1 MPKAN
6 IDAIEAQNIRI
17 ATAREEKE
25 KRAKLRAIEI
35 AAEEARE
42 ARIKQLQGRAK
53 RDAQNDA
60 MPARESQETDELE
73 ATTREEPYLPPS
85 DPSFLIGKSK
95 KSTRPKFIPD
105 FDPDEVPPLE

>member
-6 IDAIEAQNIRI
+6 IDAIEAQNIRF

-35 AAEEARE
+35 ASEEARE
-42 ARIKQLQGRAK
+42 VRIKQLKGRAK

-60 MPARESQETDELE
+60 MPAREGQETDESE
-73 ATTREEPYLPPS
+73 AATT
-85 DPSFLIGKSK
+85 
-95 KSTRPKFIPD
+95 
-105 FDPDEVPPLE
+105 